1 MLLSSD
7 MSPQEGVHQRK
18 QRKEVLEAEG
28 VRQMEELRELK
39 RIETE
44 LKQQVME
51 KDFFDALKDYF

>member
-7 MSPQEGVHQRK
+7 MSPQEGVRQRK
-18 QRKEVLEAEG
+18 RRKEVLEAEG

-39 RIETE
+39 RIETQLE
-44 LKQQVME
+44 QQVME

>member
-1 MLLSSD
+1 M
-7 MSPQEGVHQRK
+7 
-18 QRKEVLEAEG
+18 EAEG

-51 KDFFDALKDYF
+51 KEFFDALKDYFCIAQFCLVREF

>member
-7 MSPQEGVHQRK
+7 MSPQEGVRQRK
-18 QRKEVLEAEG
+18 QLQEALEAEG